1 MTTTYPTDRSE
12 RLFIVRIWY
21 ELDGVTSVARWRGS
35 VQTGAAA
42 ERRYFASW
50 QEMAG
55 YLAGLAAGSDENLPP
70 SFRLA

>member
-1 MTTTYPTDRSE
+1 MITTLPTDRSE
-12 RLFIVRIWY
+12 RILIVRIWY
-21 ELDGVTSVARWRGS
+21 ELDGVTSMAQWRGS
-35 VQTGAAA
+35 VQSAATA

-55 YLAGLAAGSDENLPP
+55 YLAELAAGSDENLPP